1 MLKIF
6 KSQILNGLSLNSGIC
21 WNLETVKMQKQE
33 NIIHFN
39 AVVFKN
45 DVL

>member
-6 KSQILNGLSLNSGIC
+6 KSQILNVLSLNSERC

-33 NIIHFN
+33 TIIHFN